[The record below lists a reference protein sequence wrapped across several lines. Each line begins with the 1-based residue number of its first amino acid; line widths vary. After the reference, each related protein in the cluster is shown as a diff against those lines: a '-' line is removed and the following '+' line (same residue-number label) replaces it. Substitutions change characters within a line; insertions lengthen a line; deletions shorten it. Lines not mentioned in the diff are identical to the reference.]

1 MLICT
6 HVFEHMFR
14 WMVMCSDCN
23 CGSFCFLSNELN
35 EVFVKKREDNK
46 NYFTSTVVGFFPVPG
61 S

>member
-1 MLICT
+1 
-6 HVFEHMFR
+6 
-14 WMVMCSDCN
+14 MCSDCN